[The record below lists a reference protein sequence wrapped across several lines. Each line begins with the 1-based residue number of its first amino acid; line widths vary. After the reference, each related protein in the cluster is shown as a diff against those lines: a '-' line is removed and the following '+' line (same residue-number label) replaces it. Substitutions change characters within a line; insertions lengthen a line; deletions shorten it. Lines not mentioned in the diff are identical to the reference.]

1 MGLRD
6 RGKRSTASITN
17 AMKALE
23 KRFSEPVVQKMGDV
37 NTQIETFSS
46 GRPSLD
52 SALGGG
58 WAVGKIHEIYAESG
72 CGKTGLA
79 LEAIASVQSLGGKV
93 AIIDAEHA
101 LNNKYCEEVGVD
113 INDLY
118 ISQPSNGEQAFTAM
132 EQLISSNQIDLIVV
146 DSVSALTPQSLLDG
160 EIGEAKMAVQARM
173 MSKGIRRITASAN
186 ECGCTVIFINQLRK
200 TIEQYGPS
208 DTTTGGKALKYAA
221 TQRIA
226 VKSKGQIK
234 EGDEIIGFKQHIK
247 VVKNKVGTPFKELVN
262 DIIFGV
268 GVDKLNSLV
277 EAALFEEILVR
288 KGAWYQYKGT
298 NIAQGMKKLR
308 VVLEDNVDIVEAI
321 EEELKSK

>member
-1 MGLRD
+1 MALRD

-23 KRFSEPVVQKMGDV
+23 KRFAEPVVQKMGDV
-37 NTQIETFSS
+37 NTQIEIFSS

-146 DSVSALTPQSLLDG
+146 DSVSALTPQALLDG

-200 TIEQYGPS
+200 TMEAYGPS
-208 DTTTGGKALKYAA
+208 EVTTGGKALKYAA

-321 EEELKSK
+321 EEELKDK